1 LPSLQQIGN
10 HVDARPAGAAGR
22 NCKVAKTTDSNR
34 SVQKRSRVWAWL
46 LPARWGWF
54 RVIIIGLLFTLGGL
68 AWGYLFGRDLANRP
82 LANATQLI
90 RQLQPENQRLK
101 THIAALNT
109 TIASLQAKLRNVQA
123 VLDALSPAENTY
135 TISPNQSVI
144 VADGRLTIGLIGS
157 PTNQNVAVNINGK
170 RHTAASGDVFDIAS
184 DPSTT
189 CQVRVQSFDMF
200 KATVTA
206 LCTAA
211 KPGQSQ

>member
-1 LPSLQQIGN
+1 
-10 HVDARPAGAAGR
+10 
-22 NCKVAKTTDSNR
+22 VAKTTDSDR
-34 SVQKRSRVWAWL
+34 SVPNRPIVWGWL

-54 RVIIIGLLFTLGGL
+54 RVVSVSVLLMLGGM
-68 AWGYLFGRDLANRP
+68 AWGYLLGRDLANRP

-101 THIAALNT
+101 TQVAAENAR
-109 TIASLQAKLRNVQA
+109 ISSLQAKLKSVQA
-123 VLDALSPAENTY
+123 ALNAMSPAKNTY
-135 TISPNQSVI
+135 KISPNQSVI

-157 PTNQNVAVNINGK
+157 PTNQNVAININGK

-200 KATVTA
+200 KATLTA
-206 LCTAA
+206 LCAA
-211 KPGQSQ
+211 VKPTQSQ

>member
-1 LPSLQQIGN
+1 
-10 HVDARPAGAAGR
+10 
-22 NCKVAKTTDSNR
+22 VAKTTDSDR
-34 SVQKRSRVWAWL
+34 SVPKRPTVWGWL

-54 RVIIIGLLFTLGGL
+54 RVISIGFLFMLGGL

-101 THIAALNT
+101 TQIAALNS
-109 TIASLQAKLRNVQA
+109 TIASLQARLNGIQAALDA
-123 VLDALSPAENTY
+123 VLPAENTY
-135 TISPNQSVI
+135 RISPNQSVI

-157 PTNQNVAVNINGK
+157 PTNQNVAININGK

-206 LCTAA
+206 SCTAV
-211 KPGQSQ
+211 KPTQSQ